1 MLKSI
6 VFENFVHFK
15 DKTTIK
21 FNTHNEDA
29 TTTNKI
35 PNQNSGT
42 DENCLDG
49 CHALNIFVG
58 ANFCGKSTVIELIRR
73 CMTDEI
79 NVSVTS
85 PYNKKSVAYAL
96 CQFSLYSYGNVIS
109 GIINEPRNEY
119 KFFIFTD
126 ERGLFM
132 RSKSSD
138 SSRSAYNGLVQA
150 DSTDSTTMQAVN
162 LIFQAPAACKMTD
175 IEHLLNLI
183 KDGQPNVILED
194 EPSWK
199 TIEKKYVATFPMRGI
214 GSVQWTR
221 STKIGEKKRNYDMAC
236 ERAEVLSTL
245 LSEKHKNE
253 INDKLEREI
262 FQFITYPEVFH
273 FHERKGCISVE
284 HNKSVFPL
292 LKTSEGIL
300 EAKLT
305 SLLLAH
311 KDFHT
316 LCLEDPDRGMH
327 PQMIERLKTM
337 LHRHRAA
344 YNKTIV
350 VVTHSPY
357 FIDPVT
363 IDKTHVFSRQMTKK
377 ADYTCSV
384 TNALQ
389 SDIMSSVSNIETL
402 RVLLFATK
410 VLLVEGVTDRE
421 VVQGIF
427 TKYKSSMLARRRKN
441 TNYFWRDITTYQ
453 IIPLGG
459 FRSTT
464 KVQKFCKL
472 INLPC
477 CCVWDLDTV
486 VQKNKKTNRIVD
498 IKGIDEIN
506 FTNLKEKY
514 DGKEISTFVNCDKDF
529 DTVSKSLES
538 KHIFIWRYGAIED
551 AILETFKKDREKET
565 TFLGESEPN
574 DLKKKLKQIHNE
586 NDRQTF
592 YDRLMELSEIKRFV
606 RFLKTRE
613 NMKLLIR

>member
-21 FNTHNEDA
+21 FTTHNEDA
-29 TTTNKI
+29 TTTNGI
-35 PNQNSGT
+35 PNQNPGT

-85 PYNKKSVAYAL
+85 SYNKKSIAYAL

-109 GIINEPRNEY
+109 GIINEPRYEY
-119 KFFIFTD
+119 KFFIFAN
-126 ERGLFM
+126 ESGLFM

-150 DSTDSTTMQAVN
+150 DNTTMQAIN
-162 LIFQAPAACKMTD
+162 LLFQAPAAGDMTH
-175 IEHLLNLI
+175 INHLLNLI
-183 KDGQPNVILED
+183 KEAQLNVILED

-214 GSVQWTR
+214 GTVQWTR
-221 STKIGEKKRNYDMAC
+221 STKIGGKKRNYDMAC

-253 INDKLEREI
+253 INDNLEREI

-327 PQMIERLKTM
+327 PQMIERLKTV
-337 LHRHRAA
+337 LHRAA
-344 YNKTIV
+344 YNKTII

-357 FIDPVT
+357 FIDT
-363 IDKTHVFSRQMTKK
+363 ITVDKTHVFSRQKTKK

-389 SDIMSSVSNIETL
+389 NDFLRNVSSIETI

-427 TKYKSSMLARRRKN
+427 THYKTSMLARRRKN

-453 IIPLGG
+453 IIPLFGS
-459 FRSTT
+459 RITS
-464 KVQKFCKL
+464 KVQQFCKL

-477 CCVWDLDTV
+477 CCVWDLDNV
-486 VQKNKKTNRIVD
+486 VVLKPKQTNIIEK
-498 IKGIDEIN
+498 IKGICEMD
-506 FTNLKEKY
+506 FTDVKEKY
-514 DGKEISTFVNCDKDF
+514 DLKNKHISTFVSCDKDF
-529 DTVSKSLES
+529 NTVSKTLES
-538 KHIFIWRYGAIED
+538 EHNIFIWRYGTIESAIF
-551 AILETFKKDREKET
+551 ETFENSKKST
-565 TFLGESEPN
+565 STFLGVSSPK
-574 DLKKKLKQIHNE
+574 DLKEKLKKRLDE
-586 NDRQTF
+586 NARQTF
-592 YDRLMELSEIKRFV
+592 YDELMELSEIKRFIG
-606 RFLKTRE
+606 FLKKRE
-613 NMKLLIR
+613 SMKLLNQ

>member
-1 MLKSI
+1 
-6 VFENFVHFK
+6 
-15 DKTTIK
+15 
-21 FNTHNEDA
+21 
-29 TTTNKI
+29 
-35 PNQNSGT
+35 
-42 DENCLDG
+42 
-49 CHALNIFVG
+49 
-58 ANFCGKSTVIELIRR
+58 
-73 CMTDEI
+73 
-79 NVSVTS
+79 
-85 PYNKKSVAYAL
+85 
-96 CQFSLYSYGNVIS
+96 
-109 GIINEPRNEY
+109 
-119 KFFIFTD
+119 
-126 ERGLFM
+126 M

-138 SSRSAYNGLVQA
+138 SSRSAYNGLVKA

-464 KVQKFCKL
+464 KVQEFCKL

-565 TFLGESEPN
+565 TFLSESEPN

>member
-21 FNTHNEDA
+21 FTTQNEDA
-29 TTTNKI
+29 TITNGI
-35 PNQNSGT
+35 QNQNPGN
-42 DENCLDG
+42 DECLNG
-49 CHALNIFVG
+49 CNALNIFVG

-85 PYNKKSVAYAL
+85 SYNKKSVAYAL

-119 KFFIFTD
+119 KFFIFTN
-126 ERGLFM
+126 ESGLFM
-132 RSKSSD
+132 RSKYLN

-150 DSTDSTTMQAVN
+150 DVTTMQAIN
-162 LIFQAPAACKMTD
+162 TLFKTPAAGNMTH
-175 IEHLLNLI
+175 IQHLLNLI
-183 KDGQPNVILED
+183 KEGQLNVILED

-221 STKIGEKKRNYDMAC
+221 SKKIGEKERNYRVAC

-245 LSEKHKNE
+245 LSEKYKNDIDE
-253 INDKLEREI
+253 KLEREI
-262 FQFITYPEVFH
+262 FQFITYPEEFH

-284 HNKSVFPL
+284 HKNSVFPL

-327 PQMIERLKTM
+327 PQMIDRLKTV
-337 LHRHRAA
+337 LHRAA
-344 YNKTIV
+344 YKKTIV

-357 FIDPVT
+357 FIDPIV
-363 IDKTHVFSRQMTKK
+363 IEKTHIFSRQRTKK
-377 ADYTCSV
+377 SDYTCSV
-384 TNALQ
+384 TNALHGGFL
-389 SDIMSSVSNIETL
+389 SNVSSIETL
-402 RVLLFATK
+402 RALLFATK

-427 TKYKSSMLARRRKN
+427 TNFKSSMLARRRKN

-453 IIPLGG
+453 IIPLFGS
-459 FRSTT
+459 RSSI

-477 CCVWDLDTV
+477 CCLWDLDNV
-486 VQKNKKTNRIVD
+486 VTKSKDIIMS
-498 IKGIDEIN
+498 IKGPDELD
-506 FTNLKEKY
+506 FTNLKTAY
-514 DGKEISTFVNCDKDF
+514 RGTHISTFVNCDKDF
-529 DTVSKSLES
+529 NTVSTSLES
-538 KHIFIWRYGAIED
+538 KHNIFIWRYGAIED
-551 AILETFKKDREKET
+551 AIFETFKTGKENTT
-565 TFLGESEPN
+565 TFLDESNPG
-574 DLKKKLKQIHNE
+574 DLKKKLKKRLDE
-586 NDRQTF
+586 NARQTF
-592 YDRLMELSEIKRFV
+592 YDKLMELDEIKRFI
-606 RFLKTRE
+606 RFLKKRE
-613 NMKLLIR
+613 SMKLLQ